1 MTPKISRRT
10 FMLSAGGIGM
20 AGLFA
25 GLLKFAQKESD
36 VRSYVQAIIYRNI
49 PDITF
54 DGADLDQF
62 VEDIAQDNSS
72 SFLSY
77 NWFKSL
83 VGRSINSDFLT
94 SIQNPMV
101 RRLVAGYEYPV
112 MTAFFMATDFF
123 PEGYRKGRRISFIHS
138 ADPYLAKCGNPI
150 ARFDDLYAALPSVPD
165 KIVKIKH

>member
-1 MTPKISRRT
+1 M
-10 FMLSAGGIGM
+10 
-20 AGLFA
+20 
-25 GLLKFAQKESD
+25 KFAQKESD

-49 PDITF
+49 PHITF
-54 DGADLDQF
+54 DGTDLDRF
-62 VEDIAQDNSS
+62 VEDITLANSS
-72 SFLSY
+72 NFPSY

-101 RRLVAGYEYPV
+101 KRIVAGYEYPV

-123 PEGYRKGRRISFIHS
+123 PEGYRKGRRISFVHS
-138 ADPYLAKCGNPI
+138 ADPYLAKCGNPL
-150 ARFDDLYAALPSVPD
+150 ARFDDLYAALPAVPE